1 MNYSNII
8 YLRKELDKIKVLF
21 KKGEFKLVIQKS
33 KILLKKNPNQTI
45 IYNFIGLSY
54 IQLNEIENFGNILL
68 SIKNYPLNPR
78 FM

>member
-33 KILLKKNPNQTI
+33 KTEVPSPEQFPDRNINQKKSAVNTDGGILHRKTSFSSN
-45 IYNFIGLSY
+45 
-54 IQLNEIENFGNILL
+54 LL
-68 SIKNYPLNPR
+68 DYAKY
-78 FM
+78 